1 MINTII
7 FDIGNV
13 LVDFRWRQMY
23 ESFGLTEA
31 EIEKLADAT
40 VRHQAWLDLDKGIIS
55 TEEAKEAYA
64 KEVPEYRELIERI
77 YQEMD
82 TLLVQFD
89 YSISWIK
96 EMKERGY
103 RIYILSN
110 WSKPA
115 YDACKDTALSFLP
128 LVDGIVF
135 SYKEFVIKPEK
146 KIYEIICSRYDI
158 HPEEAVFLDD
168 SEANIT
174 SARAYGLHAIHFKS
188 YEQARQELEELLEKE

>member
-1 MINTII
+1 MIHTII

-13 LVDFRWRQMY
+13 LVDFSWRQMF
-23 ESFGLTEA
+23 ESFGLKED
-31 EIEKLADAT
+31 EIEKLANAT

-64 KEVPEYRELIERI
+64 KEVPEYREFIERI

-82 TLLVQFD
+82 KLLVQFD
-89 YSISWIK
+89 YSIPWIT

-115 YDACKDTALSFLP
+115 FDACKDTALNFLS
-128 LVDGIVF
+128 LVDGTVF
-135 SYKEFVIKPEK
+135 SYKEFVIKPEQ
-146 KIYEIICSRYDI
+146 KIYEIICTRYDI
-158 HPEEAVFLDD
+158 NPQEAVFLDD
-168 SEANIT
+168 SEANIK
-174 SARAYGLHAIHFKS
+174 SAREYGLHAIHFQS
-188 YEQARQELEELLEKE
+188 YEQGRAELEEMLKK

>member
-1 MINTII
+1 MIHTII

-13 LVDFRWRQMY
+13 LVDFRWRQMF
-23 ESFGLTEA
+23 ESFGLKED
-31 EIEKLADAT
+31 EIEKLANAT

-55 TEEAKEAYA
+55 TEEAKEAYV
-64 KEVPEYRELIERI
+64 KEVPEYREFIERI

-82 TLLVQFD
+82 KLLVQFD
-89 YSISWIK
+89 YSIPWIT

-115 YDACKDTALSFLP
+115 FDACKDTALNFLS
-128 LVDGIVF
+128 LVDGTVF

-146 KIYEIICSRYDI
+146 KIYEIICTDR
-158 HPEEAVFLDD
+158 
-168 SEANIT
+168 
-174 SARAYGLHAIHFKS
+174 KS
-188 YEQARQELEELLEKE
+188 VV